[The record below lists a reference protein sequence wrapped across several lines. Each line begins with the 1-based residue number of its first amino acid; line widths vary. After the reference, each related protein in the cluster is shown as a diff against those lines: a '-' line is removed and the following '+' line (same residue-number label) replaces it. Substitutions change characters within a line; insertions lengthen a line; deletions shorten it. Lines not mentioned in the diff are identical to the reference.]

1 MQNKARLVEKIA
13 QLIKEKKI
21 DGITDM
27 RDESNRLG
35 GVRIVMEVRSGGVN
49 PHILINQLYRFTP
62 LQQSF
67 GIIMLAL
74 VNGEPRVLNLK
85 EMLYYY
91 IEHQKDIIVRRTKF
105 DLRKAEERAHIV
117 EGLRIALSNLD
128 EIIKLIRLPR
138 MCPPP
143 DRN

>member
-1 MQNKARLVEKIA
+1 MGGFYGTSKDNRYHLKAVSYTHLDVYKR
-13 QLIKEKKI
+13 Q
-21 DGITDM
+21 TDM

-35 GVRIVMEVRSGGVN
+35 VRIVMEVRSGVN

-128 EIIKLIRLPR
+128 EIIKLILSLIHI
-138 MCPPP
+138 
-143 DRN
+143 

>member
-91 IEHQKDIIVRRTKF
+91 IEHQKDISS
-105 DLRKAEERAHIV
+105 AAP
-117 EGLRIALSNLD
+117 NL
-128 EIIKLIRLPR
+128 I
-138 MCPPP
+138 
-143 DRN
+143 